1 MGGGEEVPVGVK
13 DARWLVRNL
22 SHHDS
27 VDVADAAVDALA
39 SSFERQ
45 ELARGQLL
53 YEEGTIPAGAWAIRS
68 GRVELSSRL
77 GGKRSIVQILRAGA
91 IAGDLPIL
99 LESPSMTTAH
109 VGEEGSFLFVD
120 TGSLRSLLKAH
131 GDLSFLWL
139 HNVSTELK
147 AARIRILQ
155 LLGADLAQSVARV
168 LVSEAVD
175 ERVDLPQSAIAEL
188 LGVQRTSVNRVLMT
202 LGKSGVVDVSYG
214 SVKIRDRVA
223 LTAIAAG
230 EIEPGQD
237 PQPRAEQTA

>member
-1 MGGGEEVPVGVK
+1 MGGGEELPVGVK

-120 TGSLRSLLKAH
+120 TGSLRTLLKAH

-139 HNVSTELK
+139 HNVATELK

-188 LGVQRTSVNRVLMT
+188 LGVQRTSVNRVLMA
-202 LGKSGVVDVSYG
+202 LGKSGVVGVSYG
-214 SVKIRDRVA
+214 SVKIRDRMA

>member
-1 MGGGEEVPVGVK
+1 MPVGVR

-45 ELARGQLL
+45 ELARGRLL

-188 LGVQRTSVNRVLMT
+188 LGVQRTSVNRVLVA

-214 SVKIRDRVA
+214 SVRIKDRIA
-223 LTAIAAG
+223 LTAIASG

-237 PQPRAEQTA
+237 AQPRAEQTA